1 MAIGAA
7 RVMAAGKAGL
17 ESLPFFVDELLA
29 QGIPQLAPWA
39 IDHSQD
45 QIDELHDRTRER
57 VAGSWKDLFDIGV
70 WPPGITMD
78 TDTGPNRRL
87 LQLENPLA
95 TEAME
100 LADSPAQLGAWC
112 RRNISSIC
120 RDTEMMWERYKAR
133 EGLTSSYHLS
143 VIIPFC
149 PEGPTSGTVGM
160 YLGAALRQHFYEN
173 GKAGELVVWGIELCP
188 PIEDFVPE
196 MMNRLAVQNAFRGYV
211 ARDELIKG
219 VPLSDEANDTKRRKA
234 FDINI
239 VFDGG
244 KDKLATASDEKVW
257 QALDRAAAQVTA
269 CVLNGAGGG
278 DKSEAT
284 VQLKQGKRW
293 NAYLAHVVSELDYE
307 QAARYLKY
315 RVTLPW
321 HRDWEAWDAAS
332 VTARR
337 DAFLHRIDNDIAPRI
352 QYEQN
357 EVVRKQFEDLIA
369 VANEIRAIP
378 LAGRWNDF
386 LTKNRAKALERVDER
401 LASAVRDDE
410 HNYRDAVD
418 ASPSP
423 EQIRPKGEL
432 FCINLALPEK
442 QRLEAAQ
449 IQRDNGNS
457 GPIADVLGDAG
468 IVNVRG
474 RLNALCEQVLQHP
487 DRDPVHYDSD
497 AFFDEVM
504 SISVFSGGA
513 RRNDGFRPAREQLSY
528 FIAADRRSIP
538 GSFSELDFDLE
549 KVVPAPRSGGDSSS
563 TSPALMWRPDG
574 VAYDVPVEYSIL
586 TLARVREVDGAVDF
600 KDVSTYDAL
609 YKTYMMLKGDLE
621 RWREHARYYGVKPP
635 PELLTTERH
644 ADLPA
649 SPPAAPPS
657 ANGQEA
663 RVAAGERTL

>member
-45 QIDELHDRTRER
+45 QIDELQNRTQER
-57 VAGSWKDLFDIGV
+57 VVGAWKDLFEIGV
-70 WPPGITMD
+70 SPPGITMD

-95 TEAME
+95 AVAME

-133 EGLTSSYHLS
+133 EGMTSSYHLS

-160 YLGAALRQHFYEN
+160 YLGAALRKHFDDN

-188 PIEDFVPE
+188 PIDTDDAGE
-196 MMNRLAVQNAFRGYV
+196 MDRLAVQNAFRGYV

-219 VPLSDEANDTKRRKA
+219 VPLSDEANDTQRNKA

-239 VFDGG
+239 AFDGG
-244 KDKLATASDEKVW
+244 QADLATASRLEVW

-269 CVLNGAGGG
+269 CLLNGAGGG
-278 DKSEAT
+278 DKPEAT
-284 VQLKQGKRW
+284 VQLKQGQRW

-307 QAARYLKY
+307 QASRYLKY
-315 RVTLPW
+315 QVTLPW
-321 HRDWEAWDAAS
+321 HRDREAWDNAT
-332 VTARR
+332 VVARR

-357 EVVRKQFEDLIA
+357 EVVKKQFEDLIA

-410 HNYRDAVD
+410 HNYREADETSQAQ
-418 ASPSP
+418 
-423 EQIRPKGEL
+423 ERIRPKGEL

-442 QRLEAAQ
+442 QRLEAAL

-474 RLNALCEQVLQHP
+474 RLNALCEQVLNRT
-487 DRDPVHYDSD
+487 DCDPVHYDSD

-504 SISVFSGGA
+504 SISVFAGAA
-513 RRNDGFRPAREQLSY
+513 RRNNGFRPAREQLSY

-538 GSFSELDFDLE
+538 GSFSELDFELE
-549 KVVPAPRSGGDSSS
+549 KVVPAPRSGDDSP
-563 TSPALMWRPDG
+563 PAPPTLMWRPDG
-574 VAYDVPVEYSIL
+574 VAYDVPVGYSIL
-586 TLARVREVDGAVDF
+586 TLARVREVDGVVDF
-600 KDVSTYDAL
+600 KDVSTYDDL
-609 YKTYMMLKGDLE
+609 RKNYQMLTNDLE

-635 PELLTTERH
+635 PELFG
-644 ADLPA
+644 DLPV

-657 ANGQEA
+657 VNGQEA
-663 RVAAGERTL
+663 RVAAGGLAV

>member
-17 ESLPFFVDELLA
+17 ESLPFFVDELMA

-45 QIDELHDRTRER
+45 QIDELQDRTQER
-57 VAGSWKDLFDIGV
+57 VAIKWTDLFEIGV
-70 WPPGITMD
+70 SPPGITMD

-95 TEAME
+95 AVAME

-112 RRNISSIC
+112 RRNVSSIC

-133 EGLTSSYHLS
+133 EGMTSSYHLS

-149 PEGPTSGTVGM
+149 PEGPTSGTVGR
-160 YLGAALRQHFYEN
+160 YLGAALRKHFADN

-188 PIEDFVPE
+188 PIDADDAGE
-196 MMNRLAVQNAFRGYV
+196 MDRLAVQNAFRGYV
-211 ARDELIKG
+211 ARQELIAG
-219 VPLSDEANDTKRRKA
+219 VPLSDEANDPQRHKA

-239 VFDGG
+239 AFDGG
-244 KDKLATASDEKVW
+244 RADLATASKMEVW
-257 QALDRAAAQVTA
+257 QALDRAAAQATA
-269 CVLNGAGGG
+269 CLLNGAGGG
-278 DKSEAT
+278 DKPEAT
-284 VQLKQGKRW
+284 VQLKQGERW

-307 QAARYLKY
+307 QASRYLKY
-315 RVTLPW
+315 QVTLPW
-321 HRDWEAWDAAS
+321 HRDREAWDAAS
-332 VTARR
+332 VTQRR

-352 QYEQN
+352 KHEQN
-357 EVVRKQFEDLIA
+357 EVVKKQFEDLIA
-369 VANEIRAIP
+369 VAEDIRGIS
-378 LAGRWNDF
+378 LNSRWNDL
-386 LTKNRAKALERVDER
+386 LTKNRKKALERVDER
-401 LASAVRDDE
+401 LAGAVRDDE
-410 HNYRDAVD
+410 HNYREADD
-418 ASPSP
+418 TSQSQ
-423 EQIRPKGEL
+423 ERIRPKGEL

-474 RLNALCEQVLQHP
+474 RLNALCEQVL
-487 DRDPVHYDSD
+487 DRKDCNPVRTDSD

-504 SISVFSGGA
+504 SISVLAGSA

-528 FIAADRRSIP
+528 FIAADRRGIP
-538 GSFSELDFDLE
+538 GSFSELSFDLE
-549 KVVPAPRSGGDSSS
+549 KIIPASRSSDDGPP
-563 TSPALMWRPDG
+563 TPPALMWRPDG
-574 VAYDVPVEYSIL
+574 ISYDVPVEYSIL
-586 TLARVREVDGAVDF
+586 TLARVRDGEGF

-609 YKTYMMLKGDLE
+609 CENYEKLVDDLE

-635 PELLTTERH
+635 PELSGE
-644 ADLPA
+644 LPE
-649 SPPAAPPS
+649 SPTAAAPS
-657 ANGQEA
+657 VNGQEA
-663 RVAAGERTL
+663 RVAVGGGIV